1 MGILSFLLGG
11 GSAAIKETVESASG
25 AVRNIRN
32 TFAKKLP
39 PDEQAA
45 FELEVSKLEAELD
58 RAQMDVNKQE
68 AAHKSIFVAGWRPFL
83 GWILSLGIGIQCL
96 IRPLLSIWNIDI
108 PQLPAVIITL
118 MTILLGGTVVA
129 RSAEKFKGVQKDH

>member
-1 MGILSFLLGG
+1 MGILSFLTGG
-11 GSAAIKETVESASG
+11 GSAAISETVKSASD

-32 TFAKKLP
+32 VFSKTLP
-39 PDEQAA
+39 PDEQAK
-45 FELEVSKLEAELD
+45 FELELSRLEMELD
-58 RAQMDVNKQE
+58 KGQMAVNMEE
-68 AAHKSIFVAGWRPFL
+68 AKHKSIFVAGWRPFL

-129 RSAEKFKGVQKDH
+129 RSAEKFKGIQNNH